1 MKDAG
6 GSDEA
11 ELEVVSSAA
20 VSRWYKGGWRSNAGA
35 VMAVQE
41 VCKVSTRPG
50 GSDVRGYSMRSGLE
64 AGESCGRA

>member
-1 MKDAG
+1 M
-6 GSDEA
+6 
-11 ELEVVSSAA
+11 VVGVMRRSWRWSAA
-20 VSRWYKGGWRSNAGA
+20 VSRWYKGGWQSNAGA

-41 VCKVSTRPG
+41 VSTRPG